1 MSNSTVNSVLKI
13 PISRTSSLLTYSA
26 YTFLSSYSIGGAL
39 VLVAW
44 LAVEFGS
51 IAAVGQLFLTASIT
65 DIFFSVLGGTL
76 ADRFNRKTLIFQG
89 LITRTIGFFI
99 VLVGTT
105 MDADL
110 MMLLFAYTI
119 LNSLGM
125 ALISGAIDG
134 VAQSL
139 IEPERRVV
147 MALRLSILRQCG
159 IAIGTGSV
167 GFILSYF
174 GSATTIYIILLI
186 CLLQI
191 LMVPLFSHY
200 LLLHNMPDRESY
212 IKMWANGL
220 YYIINTPNLIST
232 VLTFGFVYSVG
243 QITNMLIPGF
253 VKGLLQSGSDVYGS
267 LEMSWAIGGGCIVMG
282 VTLIPRLLNKPM
294 LEYYLL
300 SALGVLMI
308 VFSLT
313 RSIST
318 LIIFYAFMGGMFS
331 LIRSICEGNIL
342 LYSETTYVGR
352 VRAVSSILKSL
363 IGIVVF
369 SIPSVFTSTDVTLLY
384 SIWGFMIFILGTY
397 LALRR
402 K

>member
-89 LITRTIGFFI
+89 LITRAIGFFI

-139 IEPERRVV
+139 IEPKRRVV

-200 LLLHNMPDRESY
+200 LSLHNMPDRESY
-212 IKMWANGL
+212 IKMWADGL